1 MGIAEILDDVGEKE
15 ENEEKEE
22 LYELLEESIES
33 ILIDKAEI
41 EEKINENLIKFQ
53 NDERLIQ
60 LRDKMKVIFKEPN
73 IPEYHSSSSTESD
86 DDDDDNSQVGDDNE
100 KSYGTQTDSVEE
112 DHVQIVTETQQEE
125 KNNLQYNDEEND
137 EKGVY
142 QSEDE
147 LMRAEC
153 NEKKDEQETGT
164 SKEADN
170 EKSYGTQTDSVEED
184 HVQIVTETQQEEKNN
199 LQYNDE
205 ENDEKGVYQSEDELM
220 RAECNEKKDEQETG
234 TSKEADN
241 IKEERKANK
250 KATNQ
255 KINEEIDPFDD
266 PTFGEYYL
274 QNEHLFVPTQTSA
287 EKKDQTDDINWD
299 SFLENEE
306 EIIRKGRELYAEI
319 RKNAQQQERERKR
332 QGKREKDQ
340 IGSSSQESPVF
351 GIVNSLQGSQPT
363 FDLGASPTYEKMNI
377 LIKKKKKMGLKSK
390 YVNKTV
396 DPAVELTEDE
406 KLLGRSIFRTQE
418 EEE

>member
-1 MGIAEILDDVGEKE
+1 MMLECPMGDIVITPKTVKEVLGLPMGRRKLEREGQREYNDPFLEEWKDQFKNINKLTIKALSDLIIDTKNTDYMFRMNILTLIANILGSCENNSCLKFTVLRNVFEGDDVSDIDWCSYIIECASVSKVDWSKKKKKKDVVYYGPVMFLMVKILDDVGEKE
-15 ENEEKEE
+15 DNEEKE
-22 LYELLEESIES
+22 
-33 ILIDKAEI
+33 
-41 EEKINENLIKFQ
+41 
-53 NDERLIQ
+53 
-60 LRDKMKVIFKEPN
+60 VIFKEPN

-125 KNNLQYNDEEND
+125 RNKLQYNDEEND

-164 SKEADN
+164 SKEAD
-170 EKSYGTQTDSVEED
+170 K
-184 HVQIVTETQQEEKNN
+184 
-199 LQYNDE
+199 
-205 ENDEKGVYQSEDELM
+205 
-220 RAECNEKKDEQETG
+220 
-234 TSKEADN
+234 
-241 IKEERKANK
+241 IKEEGKANK

-255 KINEEIDPFDD
+255 KIYEEIDPFDD

-287 EKKDQTDDINWD
+287 EKKYQTDDINWD

-332 QGKREKDQ
+332 KGKREKDQ
-340 IGSSSQESPVF
+340 IGSSSQESPV
-351 GIVNSLQGSQPT
+351 SHS
-363 FDLGASPTYEKMNI
+363 
-377 LIKKKKKMGLKSK
+377 
-390 YVNKTV
+390 
-396 DPAVELTEDE
+396 
-406 KLLGRSIFRTQE
+406 
-418 EEE
+418 